1 MMKKIFVHCSLADN
15 QERFLKNHFVIKK
28 HDANESI
35 LKTEELLK
43 LVDEC
48 EGIICQGNFIDKR
61 FLKEKKNTLKAIS
74 NVAVGY
80 DNIDVEEAT
89 KYKIAVFNTPN
100 LLNDA
105 VADLT
110 LGLTI
115 SIARKICLGN
125 EYVKKGNW
133 KKNSWPLFW
142 GDDLNGET
150 LGIIGMGSIGKKVAM
165 RANSFGLNV
174 FYHNRNR
181 LDKDIEK
188 KLSANYIDLPS
199 LLSQSKYIVLLT
211 PLNKETKHLINRN
224 TFAMM
229 RKDAYII
236 NMARG
241 KIIKEADLVLAL
253 ENNIIAG
260 AGLDVYLDEP
270 KVPNELMSLDNVTLL
285 PHIGSAT
292 LETRE
297 AMGMLAVNNLLL
309 WELHSVNLYT
319 QNDHIHSFPTAQS
332 HQFQR
337 CRLAYQKQYKLSLDL
352 LAFLF
357 CIKMIDPIGF

>member
-1 MMKKIFVHCSLADN
+1 MKNIFVHCSLLEN
-15 QERFLKNHFVIKK
+15 QKRFLKNHFVIKEHNASK
-28 HDANESI
+28 SNLS
-35 LKTEELLK
+35 TSELLK
-43 LVDEC
+43 VADKC
-48 EGIICQGNFIDKR
+48 EGIICQGNLIDKR
-61 FLKEKKNTLKAIS
+61 YLKENKNILKAIS

-80 DNIDVEEAT
+80 DNIDIEEAT

-100 LLNDA
+100 LLDDA
-105 VADLT
+105 VADLA
-110 LGLTI
+110 LGLII
-115 SIARKICLGN
+115 SVARKICLGN

-150 LGIIGMGSIGKKVAM
+150 LGIIGMGNIGKKTAS

-174 FYHNRNR
+174 LYHNRNR
-181 LDKDIEK
+181 LDKDLEK
-188 KLSANYIDLPS
+188 KVSASYVSFES
-199 LLSQSKYIVLLT
+199 LLSQSKYVVLLT

-260 AGLDVYLDEP
+260 AGLDVFEFEP
-270 KVPNELMSLDNVTLL
+270 KVNKKLMNMSNVVLM
-285 PHIGSAT
+285 PHAGSAT
-292 LETRE
+292 YNTR
-297 AMGMLAVNNLLL
+297 MGMIDLACRNIVNYLVYNKYDNL
-309 WELHSVNLYT
+309 VNREIL
-319 QNDHIHSFPTAQS
+319 
-332 HQFQR
+332 
-337 CRLAYQKQYKLSLDL
+337 
-352 LAFLF
+352 
-357 CIKMIDPIGF
+357 

>member
-15 QERFLKNHFVIKK
+15 QERFLKNHFVINK
-28 HDANESI
+28 HDANKST
-35 LKTEELLK
+35 LSTTELLK
-43 LVDEC
+43 LAGEC
-48 EGIICQGNFIDKR
+48 EGIVCQGNLVDKR
-61 FLKEKKNTLKAIS
+61 FLKENKNTLKVIS

-100 LLNDA
+100 LLDDA
-105 VADLT
+105 VADLAF
-110 LGLTI
+110 GLII

-150 LGIIGMGSIGKKVAM
+150 LGIIGMGNIGKKVAT

-174 FYHNRNR
+174 LYHNRNR
-181 LDKDIEK
+181 LDKDLEK
-188 KLSANYIDLPS
+188 KLSANYLDLFS
-199 LLSQSKYIVLLT
+199 LLNQSKYVVLLT
-211 PLNKETKHLINRN
+211 PLNIGTKHLINKD

-241 KIIKEADLVLAL
+241 KIIKETDLVLAL

-260 AGLDVYLDEP
+260 AGLDVFEFEP
-270 KVPNELMSLDNVTLL
+270 KVNKKLMNMSNVVLM
-285 PHIGSAT
+285 PHAGSAT
-292 LETRE
+292 YKTR
-297 AMGMLAVNNLLL
+297 MGMMDLACKNLVNYLVYNKYDNL
-309 WELHSVNLYT
+309 VNREIL
-319 QNDHIHSFPTAQS
+319 
-332 HQFQR
+332 
-337 CRLAYQKQYKLSLDL
+337 
-352 LAFLF
+352 
-357 CIKMIDPIGF
+357 

>member
-1 MMKKIFVHCSLADN
+1 MKKIFVHCSLADS
-15 QERFLKNHFVIKK
+15 QESMLKNHFVIKK
-28 HDANESI
+28 HNANESI
-35 LKTEELLK
+35 LSTNELLK
-43 LVDEC
+43 LFDDC

-80 DNIDVEEAT
+80 DNINVEEAT

-105 VADLT
+105 VADLA

-125 EYVKKGNW
+125 EYVKKDKW

-165 RANSFGLNV
+165 RANSFGLTV
-174 FYHNRNR
+174 LYHNRNR
-181 LDKDIEK
+181 LDKDLEK
-188 KLSANYIDLPS
+188 KLSANYLDLPS

-253 ENNIIAG
+253 ENNRIAG
-260 AGLDVYLDEP
+260 AGLDVFEFEP
-270 KVPNELMSLDNVTLL
+270 KVNKKLMNMDNVVMM
-285 PHIGSAT
+285 PHAGSAT
-292 LETRE
+292 YKAR
-297 AMGMLAVNNLLL
+297 MGMMDLACRNIINFLIYNKYDNLVNREVL
-309 WELHSVNLYT
+309 
-319 QNDHIHSFPTAQS
+319 
-332 HQFQR
+332 
-337 CRLAYQKQYKLSLDL
+337 
-352 LAFLF
+352 
-357 CIKMIDPIGF
+357 

>member
-1 MMKKIFVHCSLADN
+1 MKKIFVHCSLADS
-15 QERFLKNHFVIKK
+15 QESMLKNHFVIKK
-28 HDANESI
+28 HNANESI
-35 LKTEELLK
+35 LSTNELLK
-43 LVDEC
+43 LFDDC

-80 DNIDVEEAT
+80 DNINVEEAT

-105 VADLT
+105 VADLA

-165 RANSFGLNV
+165 RANSFGLTV
-174 FYHNRNR
+174 LYHNRNR
-181 LDKDIEK
+181 LDKDLEK
-188 KLSANYIDLPS
+188 KLSANYLDLPS

-253 ENNIIAG
+253 ENNRIAG
-260 AGLDVYLDEP
+260 AGLDVFEFEP
-270 KVPNELMSLDNVTLL
+270 KVNKKLMNMGNVVMM
-285 PHIGSAT
+285 PHAGSAT
-292 LETRE
+292 YKAR
-297 AMGMLAVNNLLL
+297 MGMMDLACRNIINYLIYNKYDNLVNREVL
-309 WELHSVNLYT
+309 
-319 QNDHIHSFPTAQS
+319 
-332 HQFQR
+332 
-337 CRLAYQKQYKLSLDL
+337 
-352 LAFLF
+352 
-357 CIKMIDPIGF
+357 

>member
-1 MMKKIFVHCSLADN
+1 MKKIFVHCSLADN
-15 QERFLKNHFVIKK
+15 QERVLKNHFVIKK
-28 HDANESI
+28 HNANQSI
-35 LKTEELLK
+35 LSTNELLK
-43 LVDEC
+43 LFDDC

-89 KYKIAVFNTPN
+89 KYKIPVFNTPN

-105 VADLT
+105 VADLA
-110 LGLTI
+110 LGLTV

-125 EYVKKGNW
+125 EYVKKGKW

-174 FYHNRNR
+174 LYHNRNR
-181 LDKDIEK
+181 LDKDLEK
-188 KLSANYIDLPS
+188 KLSANYIDFPS

-211 PLNKETKHLINRN
+211 PLNKETKHLINRS

-253 ENNIIAG
+253 ENNRIAG
-260 AGLDVYLDEP
+260 AGLDVFEFEP
-270 KVPNELMSLDNVTLL
+270 KVNKKLMNMGNVVMM
-285 PHIGSAT
+285 PHAGSAT
-292 LETRE
+292 YKTR
-297 AMGMLAVNNLLL
+297 MGMMDLACRNIINYLVYNKYDNLVNREIL
-309 WELHSVNLYT
+309 
-319 QNDHIHSFPTAQS
+319 
-332 HQFQR
+332 
-337 CRLAYQKQYKLSLDL
+337 
-352 LAFLF
+352 
-357 CIKMIDPIGF
+357 

>member
-1 MMKKIFVHCSLADN
+1 MKKIFVHCSLADK
-15 QERFLKNHFVIKK
+15 QERILKNHFIIKK

-35 LKTEELLK
+35 LKTDELLK

-61 FLKEKKNTLKAIS
+61 VLKEKKNTLKAIS

-80 DNIDVEEAT
+80 DNIDVDEAT

-105 VADLT
+105 VADLA
-110 LGLTI
+110 LGLII

-125 EYVKKGNW
+125 DYVKKGNW
-133 KKNSWPLFW
+133 KKSSWPLFW

-174 FYHNRNR
+174 SYHNRNK
-181 LDKDIEK
+181 LNKDIEK
-188 KLSANYIDLPS
+188 KLSTNYMDLPS

-211 PLNKETKHLINRN
+211 PLNKETKHLINKRS
-224 TFAMM
+224 FAMM

-253 ENNIIAG
+253 EKNIIAG
-260 AGLDVYLDEP
+260 AGLDVFEFEP
-270 KVPNELMSLDNVTLL
+270 KVNKKLMNMSNVVMM
-285 PHIGSAT
+285 PHAGSAT
-292 LETRE
+292 YKTR
-297 AMGMLAVNNLLL
+297 MGMMDLACRNIINYLVYNKYDNLVNREIL
-309 WELHSVNLYT
+309 
-319 QNDHIHSFPTAQS
+319 
-332 HQFQR
+332 
-337 CRLAYQKQYKLSLDL
+337 
-352 LAFLF
+352 
-357 CIKMIDPIGF
+357 